1 VRRPMSDARRTASRR
16 PGSPRIEVE
25 LLSHT
30 PDPERLVERAART
43 CYDTAH
49 RMSSSDTRAFL
60 RRLYE
65 AGHHSVF
72 EHACATFRVKGIS
85 RACSHQLVRH
95 RLASYSQRSQRYVK
109 EREAV
114 FVTPPSVREAGAEA
128 ERLYRESMLAA
139 WHAYRELM
147 SRGVPREDAR
157 YALPNACATEIV
169 MSANFR
175 EWLHVLEQRLAPDA
189 QWEIAELCR
198 LIHKKLMEVAP
209 GVFGLLEPQRRRRAT
224 EKVPRRG

>member
-1 VRRPMSDARRTASRR
+1 MRQPMPVRQRTASRR
-16 PGSPRIEVE
+16 SGRRELEVE

-30 PDPERLVERAART
+30 PDPERLIERAART
-43 CYDTAH
+43 CYDTTH

-60 RRLYE
+60 KKLYE

-72 EHACATFRVKGIS
+72 EHASATFRVRGVS

-95 RLASYSQRSQRYVK
+95 RLASYSQRSQRYVREK
-109 EREAV
+109 EPA
-114 FVTPPSVREAGAEA
+114 FVTPPSVRKAGREA
-128 ERLYRESMLAA
+128 EGRYAKSMRAA
-139 WHAYRELM
+139 WDAYLELM
-147 SRGVPREDAR
+147 SLGVPGEDAR

-189 QWEIAELCR
+189 QWEIAELCGV
-198 LIHKKLMEVAP
+198 IHDKLMEIAP
-209 GVFGLLEPQRRRRAT
+209 GVFGLVQPRPRARAAG
-224 EKVPRRG
+224 KASGRG

>member
-1 VRRPMSDARRTASRR
+1 MRRPMPVKPRKVSRR
-16 PGSPRIEVE
+16 PGGRGLEVE

-30 PDPERLVERAART
+30 PDPERLIERAART
-43 CYDTAH
+43 CYDTTH

-60 RRLYE
+60 KRLYD

-72 EHACATFRVKGIS
+72 EHAGATFRVRGVS

-109 EREAV
+109 EKEPA
-114 FVTPPSVREAGAEA
+114 FVTPPSVRKAGGKAA
-128 ERLYRESMLAA
+128 GCYNKSMRAA
-139 WHAYRELM
+139 WDAYLELM
-147 SRGVPREDAR
+147 SLGVPREDAR
-157 YALPNACATEIV
+157 YVLPNACATEMV

-189 QWEIAELCR
+189 QWEIAELCGV
-198 LIHKKLMEVAP
+198 IHGKLMKIAP
-209 GVFGLLEPQRRRRAT
+209 GVFGLIQPKPRRRAT
-224 EKVPRRG
+224 DKTSGRG

>member
-1 VRRPMSDARRTASRR
+1 MPSRQTANVRK
-16 PGSPRIEVE
+16 PGRCRLEVE

-30 PDPERLVERAART
+30 PDPERLIERAART
-43 CYDTAH
+43 CYDTTH

-72 EHACATFRVKGIS
+72 EHAGATFRIRGAS

-109 EREAV
+109 ETEAV
-114 FVTPPSVREAGAEA
+114 YVTPPSVRRAGREA
-128 ERLYRESMLAA
+128 EEFYGRTMRAA
-139 WHAYRELM
+139 WGAYLGLM

-189 QWEIAELCR
+189 QWEIAESCR
-198 LIHKKLMEVAP
+198 LVHKKLMEIAP
-209 GVFGLLEPQRRRRAT
+209 GVFGLIQPRPRRRGAG
-224 EKVPRRG
+224 KVSKRGQGR

>member
-1 VRRPMSDARRTASRR
+1 MSAGQSERTRGTGR
-16 PGSPRIEVE
+16 CRLEVE

-30 PDPERLVERAART
+30 PEPERLIERAART

-60 RRLYE
+60 RKLYE

-72 EHACATFRVKGIS
+72 EHASATVRVKGLS

-109 EREAV
+109 EREAA
-114 FVTPPSVREAGAEA
+114 FVTPPSVRAAGPEA
-128 ERLYRESMLAA
+128 ERFYRKSMLGA
-139 WHAYRELM
+139 WEAYEGLM

-157 YALPNACATEIV
+157 YALPNACATELV

-175 EWLHVLEQRLAPDA
+175 EWMHVLELRLAPDA
-189 QWEIAELCR
+189 QWEIAELCGMVHR
-198 LIHKKLMEVAP
+198 KLMGVAP
-209 GVFGLLEPQRRRRAT
+209 GVFGLVETRPRRRAVDR
-224 EKVPRRG
+224 KPAKG

>member
-1 VRRPMSDARRTASRR
+1 
-16 PGSPRIEVE
+16 
-25 LLSHT
+25 
-30 PDPERLVERAART
+30 
-43 CYDTAH
+43 
-49 RMSSSDTRAFL
+49 MSSSDSRAFL
-60 RRLYE
+60 RKLFE

-72 EHACATFRVKGIS
+72 EHACATFRVRGVS

-109 EREAV
+109 EREAI
-114 FVTPPSVREAGAEA
+114 FVTPPSVRAAGAEA
-128 ERLYRESMLAA
+128 EGFYRKSMLAA
-139 WHAYRELM
+139 WDAYLELM

-157 YALPNACATEIV
+157 YVLPNACATEIV

-175 EWLHVLEQRLAPDA
+175 EWLHVLELRLAPDA

-198 LIHKKLMEVAP
+198 LIHQKLMEVAP
-209 GVFGLLEPQRRRRAT
+209 GVFSLIAPRPRRRAA